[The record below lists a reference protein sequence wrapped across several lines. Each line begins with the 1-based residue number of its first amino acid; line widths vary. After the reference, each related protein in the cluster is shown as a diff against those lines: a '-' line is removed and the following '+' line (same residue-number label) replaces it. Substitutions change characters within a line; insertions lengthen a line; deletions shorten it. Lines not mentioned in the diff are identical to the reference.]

1 MASPGD
7 PLTITEV
14 LAHPLRARL
23 PTVQVTSQGDW
34 PALEIVAV
42 EIRTASG
49 LTGIGEVLGRRGALG
64 YAAFINDALAPK
76 LVGRSAHDRRALWGA
91 MRNTLTGRL
100 GGMLVECIAGIDIA
114 LWDLAG
120 QEAGQPIW
128 RLLGGAGRRSIDA
141 YASSINWADDARV
154 QAEVVAARAKG
165 FRQIKVK
172 VGRPLP
178 RAIAR
183 VKQVRKL
190 VGDDILL
197 GVDTNWAYD
206 ADDALMLG
214 RALCD
219 AGYWFFEEPLPPDD
233 HAGYRRLAQHLPI
246 RLAAGESDFTAADS
260 ADLVRDHV
268 LGLIQP
274 DVARAGGISE
284 AWRIAEHAALHGV
297 GYAPHVGWSGGICSA
312 ASVHLAAAAEAF
324 VTFECMVFDNP
335 LRQALTAPLL
345 GDVGALRADGTL
357 AVPEAPGLGV
367 ALAPGA
373 LDRFRITA

>member
-1 MASPGD
+1 MAD
-7 PLTITEV
+7 ALTIREV
-14 LAHPLRARL
+14 LAHPLRAHL

-34 PALEIVAV
+34 PALEIVVV
-42 EIRTASG
+42 EIRTDSG
-49 LTGIGEVLGRRGALG
+49 LTGIGEVLGRRGAAG
-64 YAAFINDALAPK
+64 YAGFIRDALAPR
-76 LVGRSAHDRRALWGA
+76 LIGRSAHDRRALWGA
-91 MRNTLTGRL
+91 MRGALTGRL
-100 GGMLVECIAGIDIA
+100 GGMLVECIAGVDIA

-120 QEAGQPIW
+120 QAAGQPVW

-154 QAEVVAARAKG
+154 EAEVSAALAKG

-178 RAIAR
+178 RAVAR
-183 VKQVRKL
+183 VRQVRRL

-197 GVDTNWAYD
+197 GVDCNWAYD
-206 ADDALMLG
+206 ADDALALG
-214 RALCD
+214 KAMCD
-219 AGYWFFEEPLPPDD
+219 QGYWFFEEPLPPGD

-268 LGLIQP
+268 LGLVQP
-274 DVARAGGISE
+274 DVARSGGITE
-284 AWRIAEHAALHGV
+284 TWRIAEHAALHGV
-297 GYAPHVGWSGGICSA
+297 AYAPHVGWSGGICAA

-324 VTFECMVFDNP
+324 LTFECMVFDNP
-335 LRQALTAPLL
+335 LRQALTVPVE
-345 GDVGALRADGTL
+345 GDVAALRPDGTL

-373 LDRFRITA
+373 LERFRITA